1 MINIAICDDNK
12 IDLENAAEMIQEWVS
27 NQTNAEFIIKCF
39 LSPYTL
45 LDAIAKGDSFDIF
58 ILDILMPEMN
68 GIVLSEQLHSLTT
81 DPLLI
86 YLTSSKD
93 HYSDAFRL
101 YAFQYICKPI
111 HKEHLFVVMDKV
123 SLRFD
128 KRKRSVFSFKTPEG
142 IIQIPLHK
150 LVYAELLDHVCH
162 VHLAD
167 GQTLQSQYLR
177 TGFDTFSQP
186 LLQHPRFI
194 KTHTAFIVN
203 LNFAGKLTASSLS
216 LTNGTTIPVSRA
228 FSKEVRRCYIE
239 YGLRDEGES
248 L

>member
-12 IDLENAAEMIQEWVS
+12 MDLGNTAEMIQEWVS
-27 NQTNAEFIIKCF
+27 NKTNAEFSIKCF

-45 LDAIAKGDSFDIF
+45 LKAIAKGNSFDIF

-68 GIVLSEQLHSLTT
+68 GIILSEQLHSLTT

-93 HYSDAFRL
+93 YYPDAFRL

-111 HKEHLFVVMDKV
+111 QKNNLFTVLDKAY
-123 SLRFD
+123 LRLD
-128 KRKRSVFSFKTPEG
+128 KQKRSVFSLKTPDG
-142 IIQIPLHK
+142 IVQVPLNTI
-150 LVYAELLDHVCH
+150 VYAELLDHICH

-177 TGFDTFSQP
+177 TGFDTFSHP
-186 LLQHPRFI
+186 LLQHLRFI

-203 LNFAGKLTASSLS
+203 LSFASKLTAMSLS
-216 LTNGTTIPVSRA
+216 LTTGATIPVSRT
-228 FSKEVRRCYIE
+228 FFKELRRCYIE
-239 YGLRDEGES
+239 YGLRDAGE
-248 L
+248 